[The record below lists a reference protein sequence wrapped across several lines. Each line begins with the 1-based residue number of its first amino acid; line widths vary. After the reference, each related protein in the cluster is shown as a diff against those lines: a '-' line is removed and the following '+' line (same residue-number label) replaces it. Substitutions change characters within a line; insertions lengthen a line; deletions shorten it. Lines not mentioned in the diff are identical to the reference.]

1 MTTPQEK
8 AAAARKAAEEAARV
22 AAEAAAA
29 AEAAEREA
37 AEQEAAEQAAATKAA
52 ATKAAAT
59 KAAAT
64 KAAATKAAATTD
76 AAKADAAE
84 SDAATKNAAAT
95 GDAAEVASAAAPA
108 EAIAAGY
115 AFEGLALELGTVIVD
130 GQVNPTAR
138 VRIPMKTMNR
148 HGLVA
153 GATGTGKT
161 KTIQG
166 IAEQLSAAGVP
177 VVLADIKGDLSGL
190 AQPGQSNDKILKRAE
205 ETGVPNW
212 QPTGYPCEFV
222 SLGTGGIGVPIRAT
236 ITSFGPIL
244 LSKVLGLNE
253 TQESTLGLIFH
264 WSDKNGFP
272 LLDLKDLRSV
282 IQFLTSPEG
291 KEDLKGIGGVS
302 AATAGV
308 ILRALVNLEAEGGDT
323 FFGEPELDPAD
334 LLRTAGGQG
343 VITLFELGSQAA
355 RPQLFSTF
363 LMWVLADLFQT
374 LPEIG
379 DMDKPKLVFI
389 FDEAH
394 LLFNDASKA
403 FLDQVEQTVKL
414 IRSKGVGVF
423 FCTQL
428 PTDIPNSVLSQLG
441 ARIQHAL
448 RAFTP
453 EDQKALSKT
462 VRTYPKTATYDLEKA
477 LTSLGIGE
485 AVVTVL
491 SEKGAPTPVAW
502 ARMQPPRSL
511 MDTIGDDGIRSRAQ
525 SSTLYAKYGQTVDR
539 DSAYEILAEK
549 VAAAAERAEDEP
561 APTRSRSRRA
571 EPVEESM
578 AEKIVN
584 NAAFKNFLRSAATV
598 AGREIGR
605 SIFGTRKR

>member
-8 AAAARKAAEEAARV
+8 AAAARKAAEEAAKV

-29 AEAAEREA
+29 AEAAEREL
-37 AEQEAAEQAAATKAA
+37 AEQEAGDSGKAKQKAESA
-52 ATKAAAT
+52 
-59 KAAAT
+59 
-64 KAAATKAAATTD
+64 
-76 AAKADAAE
+76 AAKADETAAAAAE
-84 SDAATKNAAAT
+84 AASKAEQKTADAGEGAKPGA
-95 GDAAEVASAAAPA
+95 GSAAAQ
-108 EAIAAGY
+108 EIAAGY
-115 AFEGLALELGTVIVD
+115 AFDGVALELGTVVVD
-130 GQVNPTAR
+130 GEVDPAAR
-138 VRIPMKTMNR
+138 VRIPMRTMNR

-161 KTIQG
+161 KTLQG

-190 AQPGQSNDKILKRAE
+190 SQPGAANDKLSARAA
-205 ETGVPNW
+205 ETGAEDW
-212 QPTGYPCEFV
+212 KPTGFPTEFV
-222 SLGTGGIGVPIRAT
+222 SLGTNGIGVPIRAT
-236 ITSFGPIL
+236 ITSFGPVL

-264 WSDKNGFP
+264 WSDKNGLA
-272 LLDLKDLRSV
+272 LLDLKDLRAV
-282 IQFLTSPEG
+282 ITHLTSAEG

-308 ILRALVNLEAEGGDT
+308 ILRSLVNLEADGGDT
-323 FFGEPELDPAD
+323 FFGEPELDPSD
-334 LLRTAGGQG
+334 LVRVAGGQG
-343 VITLFELGSQAA
+343 VITLFELGAQAA
-355 RPQLFSTF
+355 RPVMFSTF

-374 LPEIG
+374 LPEVG
-379 DMDKPKLVFI
+379 DVDKPKLVFI

-394 LLFNDASKA
+394 LLFADASKA

-428 PTDIPNSVLSQLG
+428 PTDIPNQVLSQLG

-453 EDQKALSKT
+453 DDQKALSKT
-462 VRTYPKTATYDLEKA
+462 VRTYPKTSTYDLEKA
-477 LTSLGIGE
+477 LTSLGTGE

-502 ARMQPPRSL
+502 TRIQPPRSL
-511 MDTIGDDGIRSRAQ
+511 MDTIGDDAIKSRAL
-525 SSTLYAKYGQTVDR
+525 SSSLHSKYGQTIDR
-539 DSAYEILAEK
+539 ESAYEILAAK
-549 VAAAAERAEDEP
+549 VAAAEQAPQSAPAPGRSPKEEDTTAERIMKNP
-561 APTRSRSRRA
+561 AVKS
-571 EPVEESM
+571 
-578 AEKIVN
+578 
-584 NAAFKNFLRSAATV
+584 FLRSAATA
-598 AGREIGR
+598 AGREISR